1 MSEDTMTEKHPSYGF
16 IRMNRVCGGSG
27 QLFMSPLR
35 HDNRI
40 SIEIGPAE
48 YQRSLSCDGHSS
60 GRPVI
65 RIEMSDEQF
74 ARFITSGGTH
84 AGTPCTITRLN
95 DQMIAPPPGEVK
107 SEKWYEEMR
116 RTAEKA
122 TAELAELRAD
132 LEAICAK
139 VPRSVRHSLDVRLAS
154 VESKLADHMPWVV
167 QAMHEGMDR
176 IKNSAKIEFEAYA
189 NRRLAELQTA
199 GSALDPAPPVLA
211 LEAHVDAKDAGSA
224 P

>member
-1 MSEDTMTEKHPSYGF
+1 MSDDTKTETHPSYGF
-16 IRMNRVCGGSG
+16 IRMNRVQGGGG

-35 HDNRI
+35 HDHRI
-40 SIEIGPAE
+40 SIEIGPAD

-74 ARFITSGGTH
+74 ARFITSGSTH

-122 TAELAELRAD
+122 VAELSALRVD

-139 VPRSVRHSLDVRLAS
+139 APKAVRHAIDQRLSA
-154 VESKLADHMPWVV
+154 VERQVGDHMPWVV
-167 QAMHEGMDR
+167 QAMHEGMDK

-189 NRRLAELQTA
+189 NRRLAELQA
-199 GSALDPAPPVLA
+199 SGAALDPAPPVLA
-211 LEAHVDAKDAGSA
+211 LEAHVEAKDPGGIS
-224 P
+224 